1 LHIHEQTSIIKY
13 KQVKTIKKHEIEAF
27 IMFMVKNIRTD
38 KAFLS
43 HTALSLDFGA
53 SIHDPAGVEFG
64 KAVMNNSRMNIGLYP
79 SKKIGKNSIHSV
91 CQVKDY
97 DLLITDNHVSEDFLI
112 QIRELEVSI
121 EIVNL
126 EGGNPI

>member
-1 LHIHEQTSIIKY
+1 
-13 KQVKTIKKHEIEAF
+13 
-27 IMFMVKNIRTD
+27 MFMVKNIRTD

-79 SKKIGKNSIHSV
+79 SKKIGKNSIHSE
-91 CQVKDY
+91 
-97 DLLITDNHVSEDFLI
+97 IGRAHV
-112 QIRELEVSI
+112 
-121 EIVNL
+121 
-126 EGGNPI
+126 